1 MQQATM
7 WAIHILL
14 MLSTSKAFF
23 YAAPPPTIRWVHKQQ
38 YFFSKTYCKDTRRV
52 NRLAASDVNISSS
65 DHAQKRNNTA
75 MLLLSPSR
83 LRLRDN
89 VALTKAAELGS
100 DGLSICLAWPYP
112 AAHQRSP
119 AEAFGYEA
127 VRGLNDE
134 LEKLGQQ
141 LWLLPSY
148 DELSQ
153 AVKELNPSHVIV
165 DTCLLDRHHKRAST
179 LHDKLQATN
188 VVEVVDDGTLVAFED
203 IAKVLGRSRQGGRV
217 LRWSTFLSKTIKEEL
232 NMEQH
237 LRPIPP
243 LPPPLH
249 NNMNEITRTLAI
261 PSLESFPSWTKQL
274 LKDWGDISEEEALL
288 RAKSSGDHANEER
301 ESSFSSSLTE
311 KGSRNTKLSP
321 YLRWGIISP
330 QRAADAGVRLRD
342 LLWRDWSHVSY
353 ALLGPLQRGD
363 AVMEFMDN
371 SCRSDLHIQNVSE
384 ADLFN
389 LWCVGNTGSK
399 LVDAGM
405 RQLWKEG
412 WMPRRM
418 RLLTA
423 ACLVEGLGLD
433 WRLGRDWFEH
443 TLVDHDPAIN
453 EAMWQNAGLSGVDP
467 FYAGIAWEQQ
477 PNGQE
482 EDYVEKWSK
491 ETLIWPSSLSPYSS
505 MEPPSQILNEAK
517 SRREVLRQRGIYK
530 AARTVSNAGV
540 RVAWEGLATHSS
552 VKTGEVI
559 GSGLVPVDELK
570 I

>member
-1 MQQATM
+1 M
-7 WAIHILL
+7 WAIILL
-14 MLSTSKAFF
+14 LMPTSNAFF
-23 YAAPPPTIRWVHKQQ
+23 YAAAPTIRRVHHRRPCLLPAS
-38 YFFSKTYCKDTRRV
+38 YSYCKTTRCV
-52 NRLAASDVNISSS
+52 RLVHTSSSS
-65 DHAQKRNNTA
+65 DDAHQSNTA

-89 VALTKAAELGS
+89 EALAKAAELGS
-100 DGLSICLAWPYP
+100 DGLSICLAWPCQ
-112 AAHQRSP
+112 ASHQVRTP

-127 VRGLNDE
+127 VRRLNDE

-141 LWLLPSY
+141 LWLLPSH
-148 DELSQ
+148 DEFSE
-153 AVKELNPSHVIV
+153 AVHHMQPNHVVV
-165 DTCLLDRHHKRAST
+165 DTCLLDRHHKRASA
-179 LHDKLQATN
+179 LSDKLQATN
-188 VVEVVDDGTLVAFED
+188 VVEVLNDGTLVAFED

-217 LRWSTFLSKTIKEEL
+217 LRWSTFLSNTMREEL

-249 NNMNEITRTLAI
+249 DNMNEIITTLAI
-261 PSLESFPSWTKQL
+261 PSVDTFPFWTKQL
-274 LKDWGDISEEEALL
+274 LEDWGDISEEEALL
-288 RAKSSGDHANEER
+288 RAKSSCNDT
-301 ESSFSSSLTE
+301 SSFSSSLTE

-330 QRAADAGVRLRD
+330 QRAATAGVRLRD

-363 AVMEFMDN
+363 AVLEFMDN
-371 SCRSDLHIQNVSE
+371 TYQSDLPIQNFSE

-418 RLLTA
+418 RLLAA

-467 FYAGIAWEQQ
+467 FYAGIIWEQS

-482 EDYVEKWSK
+482 EIDYVNKWSN
-491 ETLIWPSSLSPYSS
+491 EPLIWPSPLKPYSS
-505 MEPPSQILNEAK
+505 METPSQILDDAEA
-517 SRREVLRQRGIYK
+517 RRNALRERGIYK
-530 AARTVSNAGV
+530 AARVVSNAGV
-540 RVAWEGLATHSS
+540 RVAWEGLTTNSS

-559 GSGLVPVDELK
+559 GSGLIPVEELK

>member
-1 MQQATM
+1 MR
-7 WAIHILL
+7 AIPYIVSLVL
-14 MLSTSKAFF
+14 MRTSYAFF
-23 YAAPPPTIRWVHKQQ
+23 NTAAPKICRVVHKHQWL
-38 YFFSKTYCKDTRRV
+38 TYSNPLRRYV
-52 NRLAASDVNISSS
+52 SLRSSS
-65 DHAQKRNNTA
+65 SAGDDTQARNTA
-75 MLLLSPSR
+75 LLLLSPSR
-83 LRLRDN
+83 LRLKDN

-112 AAHQRSP
+112 VHHQPLTP

-127 VRGLNDE
+127 VRRLNNE

-141 LWLLPSY
+141 LWLLPSH
-148 DELSQ
+148 DELS
-153 AVKELNPSHVIV
+153 HVVQKLKPGHVVV
-165 DTCLLDRHHKRAST
+165 DTSLLDRHHKLAST
-179 LHDKLQATN
+179 LSDKSQATN
-188 VVEVVDDGTLVAFED
+188 VVEVVNDGTLVAFED

-217 LRWSTFLSKTIKEEL
+217 LRWSTFLSNTMKVDL
-232 NMEQH
+232 NVEKH
-237 LRPIPP
+237 ILSVPSL
-243 LPPPLH
+243 LPPSLH
-249 NNMNEITRTLAI
+249 NNMNEITTTLSI
-261 PSLESFPSWTKQL
+261 PSFETFPNWAKQL
-274 LKDWGDISEEEALL
+274 LEDWGDISEEEALL
-288 RAKSSGDHANEER
+288 RAKSSGKDT
-301 ESSFSSSLTE
+301 SSFSSSLTE

-330 QRAADAGVRLRD
+330 QRAAAAGVRLRD

-353 ALLGPLQRGD
+353 ALLGPLKRGE
-363 AVMEFMDN
+363 AVMPFMN
-371 SCRSDLHIQNVSE
+371 NACKSDLHLQTVSE
-384 ADLFN
+384 DELFK

-412 WMPRRM
+412 WMPRRI

-453 EAMWQNAGLSGVDP
+453 EAMWQNAGLCGVDP
-467 FYAGIAWEQQ
+467 FYAGISWEQS

-482 EDYVEKWSK
+482 EVDYVEKWSN
-491 ETLIWPSSLSPYSS
+491 EPLIWPSSLRPYSS
-505 MEPPSQILNEAK
+505 MKPPSQILDDAEV
-517 SRREVLRQRGIYK
+517 RRNALREKGIYK

-540 RVAWEGLATHSS
+540 RVAWQKLHCSIQ
-552 VKTGEVI
+552 TGEVI
-559 GSGLVPVDELK
+559 GSGLVPVDKLQ